1 VVTCSCSPCLLTN
14 QTKKKKKKKARAVRR
29 HDEFEFLS
37 DIIPEKVPVK
47 KAIENKKAIEATLKT
62 SSSSAAAAQATQDP
76 VPDLDDQS

>member
-1 VVTCSCSPCLLTN
+1 
-14 QTKKKKKKKARAVRR
+14 
-29 HDEFEFLS
+29 
-37 DIIPEKVPVK
+37 VK